1 MRKVLGFGEC
11 LPEYEVPV
19 LNEREVR
26 AGAGILFAFA
36 LVSFMHSWLLGDF
49 AWTRV
54 FVIAFLMDFSIRVL
68 VHPRYAPSLII
79 GRLAVRRQRP
89 EWVGAPQK
97 RFAWIVGWLLAAA
110 MVWLIVLHDVIG
122 PLNLLICA
130 TCLTLLFFE
139 SALGICLACRLYD
152 AVFAKRARYCPGD
165 ACALDA
171 PHPSQRVGLA
181 GALVVAAFLGV
192 VAGAA
197 MLRQR
202 PSVSPPAIAAAPP
215 SPAPAAASAGPCIAP
230 DWAVKIGHAEMWKL
244 HHGCGK

>member
-1 MRKVLGFGEC
+1 MRRVLGFGEC

-26 AGAGILFAFA
+26 AGAGILFAVA

-54 FVIAFLMDFSIRVL
+54 FVVAFLADFSIRVL
-68 VHPRYAPSLII
+68 VNPRYAPSLII

-110 MVWLIVLHDVIG
+110 MFWLIVLHDVIG

-152 AVFAKRARYCPGD
+152 AVFEKRARYCPGD
-165 ACALDA
+165 ACATDA
-171 PHPSQRVGLA
+171 PHPSQKVGVA
-181 GALVVAAFLGV
+181 GALVVVAFLGV
-192 VAGAA
+192 VVGAA
-197 MLRQR
+197 TLRSQ
-202 PSVSPPAIAAAPP
+202 PTVLDPAIAAAPP
-215 SPAPAAASAGPCIAP
+215 AVAPAAASAGPCTP
-230 DWAVKIGHAEMWKL
+230 PEWAVKIGHAEMWKL
-244 HHGCGK
+244 HHGCSK